1 MLRYA
6 ALVLPLT
13 LAACGPNGATNIS
26 IHDSDG
32 DVNVSSDGN
41 GVASIKLPG
50 IDASIKLPPIKV
62 SAADFEVNGVKLYPG
77 STLKGLDVNANA
89 QDNEKD
95 GRVATSFDSPAS
107 LAKVQAWFRDA
118 MAKHGF
124 KVSQQ
129 GNGFAGTT
137 DDGQPVTVEL
147 EADGPDKTKGSMTV
161 GA

>member
-6 ALVLPLT
+6 VLALPLT

-41 GVASIKLPG
+41 GVASIKLP
-50 IDASIKLPPIKV
+50 PITV

-77 STLKGLDVNANA
+77 STLKGLDVKANA
-89 QDNEKD
+89 QDSEKD

-107 LAKVQAWFRDA
+107 LARVQAWFRDA